1 MEALTKKRVYD
12 NTIEFEYI
20 LSSGRR
26 VKLFQL
32 PVFKET
38 AFFTDAQGAL
48 FIQCCSGKSYP
59 IYRDRVIRTKAGF
72 VDAVYAYRTTGMP
85 V

>member
-1 MEALTKKRVYD
+1 MEALTRKRVYD

-38 AFFTDAQGAL
+38 AFFTDIQGTL

-59 IYRDRVIRTKAGF
+59 ICRNRVIKAKLEF
-72 VDAVYAYRTTGMP
+72 VDAVYAYRTTSAP